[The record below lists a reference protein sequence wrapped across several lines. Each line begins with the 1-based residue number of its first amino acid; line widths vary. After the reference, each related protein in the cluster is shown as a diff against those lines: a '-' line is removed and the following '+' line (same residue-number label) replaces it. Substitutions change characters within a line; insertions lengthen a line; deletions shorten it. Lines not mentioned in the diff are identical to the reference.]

1 MSSPEQNGAQAR
13 KKRTHEE
20 KKKLMVRIMALFLA
34 FLMVAGAAYYTIYIL
49 TSAVGAT
56 DVTQTV
62 QITNTS
68 SLKSS
73 GDVPVRVGLMVGENV
88 TTGFEVTATD
98 GFVIGMINEDVEP
111 YTFTPLWELSIGTLA
126 AVSDGNLSKTHMTYS
141 VTWDTTK
148 VAVGGYHVQ
157 VDCDKYNRDQV
168 AAMLDQANAALSG
181 TGLTAVPAY
190 VYTGYTLRIGAF
202 TTRAEAEKWVGA
214 VESVFPGET
223 VYATGASDASVAL
236 VDPAT
241 DRILFEFDCG
251 GKEELAMQAKMDAA
265 GNTYLKTPAANVYDG
280 TFVFTR
286 YRSETKDGVALTN
299 ILPLEAYI
307 AGVVPYEVSNT
318 WPIETLKA
326 FAITVR
332 SFTLTHLGRHED
344 SGFDLCSNV
353 HCQMYKG
360 AGRVNASIYEAVTKT
375 IGQVMTYN
383 GEIVTSYYAS
393 SMGGTTVSAKDAW
406 GGDVPYLQAKAT
418 PWENYMT
425 HENAFWIVEMTPSAL
440 GDRLRQ
446 AGYSVRGDV
455 TSVEIGALAKN
466 STYIKQLDI
475 TDSTG
480 QITRITGTD
489 AVRTAL
495 TPSIRSANFVV
506 GKGSVEYTETVI
518 TIESTNQQSG
528 GAVTIPEAEVP
539 QTETPGGSIT
549 FTYGDD
555 NPEPEVQDNTV
566 FVETSTPSV
575 NRSDESRRRSIT
587 PGNIPYSVFFP
598 DSYTQ
603 QYDKDYGYTSLEEY
617 RVVTA
622 EGTFTSELDTSV
634 TLMTGEGPRVYER
647 QEIFVVSSES
657 ADAFSDGSI
666 TIVKPSTTVTPEPE
680 DTHVTETLDKSTETT
695 LYKVAYATSPE
706 NFIFVGKG
714 WGHGVGM
721 SQYGAYDLANLGYD
735 YVGILEAY
743 FEDIQLVHYRSVS

>member
-1 MSSPEQNGAQAR
+1 
-13 KKRTHEE
+13 
-20 KKKLMVRIMALFLA
+20 MALLMA
-34 FLMVAGAAYYTIYIL
+34 ILMVAGAAYYTIYIL
-49 TSAVGAT
+49 TSAVYAT
-56 DVTQTV
+56 DVAQST

-98 GFVIGMINEDVEP
+98 GFVIGMTDEEAEP

-141 VTWDTTK
+141 VTWDATK

-168 AAMLDQANAALSG
+168 EAMLDQANAALSG

-202 TTRAEAEKWVGA
+202 TTRAEAEQWVGA
-214 VESVFPGET
+214 VQSIFPGET
-223 VYATGASDASVAL
+223 VYATGASETSVAL

-286 YRSETKDGVALTN
+286 YRSATKDGVALTN

-332 SFTLTHLGRHED
+332 SFTLTHLNRHGD

-360 AGRVNASIYEAVTKT
+360 AGRVNANIYEAVTKT

-455 TSVEIGALAKN
+455 TSVKIGALAKN
-466 STYIKQLDI
+466 STYIKQLDV

-480 QITRITGTD
+480 QIIRITGTD

-495 TPSIRSANFVV
+495 TPNIRSANFVV

-518 TIESTNQQSG
+518 TVEPANQQGSG
-528 GAVTIPEAEVP
+528 EVTIPESEVP

-549 FTYGDD
+549 FTYGDE
-555 NPEPEVQDNTV
+555 NPSDNTV

-575 NRSDESRRRSIT
+575 HRSEESRRRSIT

-603 QYDKDYGYTSLEEY
+603 QYDKDYGYTNLEEY

-634 TLMTGEGPRVYER
+634 TLITGDGPRVYER

-657 ADAFSDGSI
+657 ADAFADGSI

-695 LYKVAYATSPE
+695 LYKVAYAASPG

-743 FEDIQLVHYRSVS
+743 FEDIRLVHYRSVS

>member
-13 KKRTHEE
+13 KKRTREE
-20 KKKLMVRIMALFLA
+20 RKKLAVRIMALFLA
-34 FLMVAGAAYYTIYIL
+34 VLMVAGAAYYTIYIL

-88 TTGFEVTATD
+88 TTGFEVTTTD
-98 GFVIGMINEDVEP
+98 GFVIGMADEAAAP
-111 YTFTPLWELSIGTLA
+111 YTFTPLWELGSGTLA

-141 VTWDTTK
+141 VTWDESK

-181 TGLTAVPAY
+181 TGVTAVPAY
-190 VYTGYTLRIGAF
+190 VYTGYTLRIGSF
-202 TTRAEAEKWVGA
+202 TSRAAAEKWVA
-214 VESVFPGET
+214 TVQSIFPGET
-223 VYATGASDASVAL
+223 VYATGASETSVSL

-332 SFTLTHLGRHED
+332 SFTLTHLGRHEV

-425 HENAFWIVEMTPSAL
+425 HENAFWIVEMTPSELAE
-440 GDRLRQ
+440 RLRQ

-455 TSVEIGALAKN
+455 TKVEIGALAKN
-466 STYIKQLDI
+466 STYIKQLNV

-480 QITRITGTD
+480 QILRITGAD

-495 TPSIRSANFVV
+495 TPNIRSANFVV
-506 GKGSVEYTETVI
+506 GKGSVEYTETVV
-518 TIESTNQQSG
+518 TIESASEPE
-528 GAVTIPEAEVP
+528 VTIPESAVP
-539 QTETPGGSIT
+539 QTETPAGTIE
-549 FTYGDD
+549 FTYGSG
-555 NPEPEVQDNTV
+555 NSSVYTEVSGVN
-566 FVETSTPSV
+566 V
-575 NRSDESRRRSIT
+575 NRSEGSKNRGISQ
-587 PGNIPYSVFFP
+587 GNIPYSVFFP

-603 QYDKDYGYTSLEEY
+603 QYDKDYGYTNLEEY

-622 EGTFTSELDTSV
+622 EGTYTSALDESV
-634 TLMTGEGPRVYER
+634 TLITSEGPMVYER
-647 QEIFVVSSES
+647 QDIFVVSSES
-657 ADAFSDGSI
+657 ADAFADGSVV
-666 TIVKPSTTVTPEPE
+666 TPVKPAAPVTPEPE

-695 LYKVAYATSPE
+695 LYKVAYAENPN

-743 FEDIQLVHYRSVS
+743 FEDIQLVHYRSVE

>member
-1 MSSPEQNGAQAR
+1 MSSPEQNGAQNR
-13 KKRTHEE
+13 KKRTREE
-20 KKKLMVRIMALFLA
+20 RKKLMVRIMALFLA

-49 TSAVGAT
+49 TSAVGAA
-56 DVTQTV
+56 DVAQTV

-88 TTGFEVTATD
+88 TTGFEVTTTD
-98 GFVIGMINEDVEP
+98 GFIIGMTDEEAEP

-141 VTWDTTK
+141 LTWDTTK
-148 VAVGGYHVQ
+148 AVVGGYHVQ

-168 AAMLDQANAALSG
+168 AAMIEQAAAALSG
-181 TGLTAVPAY
+181 TGLMVVPAY
-190 VYTGYTLRIGAF
+190 VYTGYTLRIGSF
-202 TTRAEAEKWVGA
+202 TSRAEAEKWVGA
-214 VESVFPGET
+214 VQSVFPNET
-223 VYATGASDASVAL
+223 VYATGASETSVSL

-251 GKEELAMQAKMDAA
+251 GREELAMQAQRDAA

-286 YRSETKDGVALTN
+286 YRSATKDGVALTN

-344 SGFDLCSNV
+344 SGFDLCSNA

-360 AGRVNASIYEAVTKT
+360 AGRVNAGIYEAVTKT
-375 IGQVMTYN
+375 IGQVMTYK
-383 GEIVTSYYAS
+383 GEMVTSYYAS

-418 PWENYMT
+418 PWENYMA
-425 HENAFWIVEMTPSAL
+425 HENAFWMVEMTPSAL
-440 GDRLRQ
+440 ADRLRQ

-455 TSVEIGALAKN
+455 TSVKIGALAKN

-480 QITRITGTD
+480 QIIRITGTD

-495 TPSIRSANFVV
+495 TPNVKSSNFVV

-518 TIESTNQQSG
+518 TIESAARPGETTGTTSQTG
-528 GAVTIPEAEVP
+528 GTIE
-539 QTETPGGSIT
+539 
-549 FTYGDD
+549 FTYGDRD
-555 NPEPEVQDNTV
+555 EGSLPDNTV
-566 FVETSTPSV
+566 DVVSPTEASSV
-575 NRSDESRRRSIT
+575 GDNSRSLS

-603 QYDKDYGYTSLEEY
+603 QYDKDYGYTNLEEY
-617 RVVTA
+617 QVVTA
-622 EGTFTSELDTSV
+622 AGTFSSELDSSV
-634 TLMTGEGPRVYER
+634 TLMTGDGPRVYER

-657 ADAFSDGSI
+657 ADAFSDGSLN
-666 TIVKPSTTVTPEPE
+666 IVKPSTPVIPEPE
-680 DTHVTETLDKSTETT
+680 NTHVTETLDKSTETT
-695 LYKVAYATSPE
+695 LYKVAYATSPG

-735 YVGILEAY
+735 YIGILEAY
-743 FEDIQLVHYRSVS
+743 FEDIELVHYRSVK